1 MSANNSTISLTL
13 TDSPNL
19 VFLVQKEER
28 KGKEKKRK
36 NECTNPFGSAP
47 KGEEGSTD
55 AFRFFL
61 FFGQRLH
68 MLSDPRSD

>member
-1 MSANNSTISLTL
+1 MSAINSTISLTL

-19 VFLVQKEER
+19 VFLGAKRGKER
-28 KGKEKKRK
+28 KGKGRMRVQI
-36 NECTNPFGSAP
+36 PSGLPP